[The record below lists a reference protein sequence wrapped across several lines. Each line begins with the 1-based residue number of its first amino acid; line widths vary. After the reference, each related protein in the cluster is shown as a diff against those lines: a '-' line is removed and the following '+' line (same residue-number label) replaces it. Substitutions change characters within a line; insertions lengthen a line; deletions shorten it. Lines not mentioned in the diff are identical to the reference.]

1 MNIEELR
8 KAAENKDGWVNYL
21 HEQDF
26 APEGDAEKGD

>member
-8 KAAENKDGWVNYL
+8 KAAENVEGKR
-21 HEQDF
+21 